1 MLLLHVT
8 SQVGPRPSTHA
19 TAIAVSGQAASNG
32 KDAFWQVSLVELQG
46 TLGTGVSGLDAS
58 EAQARLMRY
67 GSNVLS
73 PATGSSLL
81 LKFLNRFLNPLV
93 LILIVAS
100 AISAFTGDVASFV
113 IISTI
118 VLFSVGLD
126 FVQEQRAESAA
137 ERLRDQVALKARVR
151 RGGVEREIA
160 AAEIVPG
167 DLVLLAAGNL
177 VPADGRLVE
186 VKDLYVNEALL
197 TGESFPAEK
206 QASDLAAGQADLA
219 GASNALF
226 MGSSI
231 VSGTG
236 ELLIAATGSATQFGN
251 LARSLQR
258 QPPPTAFATG
268 LRDFGFLIAR
278 LTVLLVLFVLLVN
291 LVAGRPLLESFLF
304 AMALAVGL
312 TPELLPMV
320 VSVTLAHG
328 AVRMAKQQVIVKRL
342 GAIHDL
348 GSMDVLCS
356 DKTGTLTEA
365 KIELIRELDAVGTD
379 SRGVL
384 DLIYLNSFFETGIKS
399 PLDDAVL
406 GREQQDVSQ
415 WTKIDEVPFDF
426 ERRRVSVLVEGKGR
440 RLLIVKGAPE
450 DVLRLATR
458 YQLDG
463 EASLRPLD
471 APTVAKAGEILKDL
485 GGEGFRVLGV
495 AWREADPGQTRA
507 TIGDEADLVF
517 AGFAAFLDPPKLSA
531 KPALA
536 ALVGLGIEI
545 KVITGDNEHVTEHVC
560 RELDLAIKGII
571 TGDKIEA
578 LSDEALLARVETVT
592 LFCRVV
598 PAQKARIVSALQR
611 RGHVVGYLGDG
622 INDAPSLHTADVGL
636 SVDGAADVARDAAA
650 MILLRPD
657 LGILAEGVREGRRTF
672 TNILKYVMMGTSSN
686 FGNMFSMAGAALIL
700 PFLPMLPVQ
709 ILLNNLLYDLSEI
722 AIPMDRVDPE
732 MVTLPRH
739 WDMRFVRDFMLVLGP
754 VSSAFDFLTF
764 GLLLWGFH
772 AGEALFQTGW
782 FVESMATQVLVIF
795 IIRTRGNPFKSRPHP
810 LLAISSLLVVAAAVA
825 LPFTPVGAWFGF
837 VPVPPLLLAVLLPMT
852 LGYLAVVQM
861 VKFWF
866 YRMHPLTSA
875 SPTRR
880 ITPRGRYLA

>member
-1 MLLLHVT
+1 MEGGRTYREFGDFLLFQRADEVT
-8 SQVGPRPSTHA
+8 MPG
-19 TAIAVSGQAASNG
+19 AISDKAGSDG
-32 KDAFWQVSLVELQG
+32 KAAFWLVPLAELET
-46 TLGTGVSGLDAS
+46 TLGSGAAGLNVA
-58 EAQARLMRY
+58 EAQARLVRF
-67 GSNVLS
+67 GPNVLA
-73 PATGSSLL
+73 PVTGTSLVR
-81 LKFLNRFLNPLV
+81 KFLSRFLNPLV

-100 AISAFTGDVASFV
+100 GISAFTGDVASFL
-113 IISTI
+113 IISAI
-118 VLFSVGLD
+118 VLLSVVLD
-126 FVQEQRAESAA
+126 FVQEQRAVSAA
-137 ERLRDQVALKARVR
+137 ERLRDQVALTARVHR
-151 RGGVEREIA
+151 DGAEREIA

-167 DLVLLAAGNL
+167 DLVTLAAGNL
-177 VPADGRLVE
+177 VPADGRLLE
-186 VKDLYVNEALL
+186 VRDLYVNEALL
-197 TGESFPAEK
+197 TGELFPAEK
-206 QASDLAAGQADLA
+206 HAQDLTAGQVELA
-219 GASNALF
+219 GATNALF

-236 ELLIAATGSATQFGN
+236 TLLIAATGSATQFGS

-258 QPPPTAFATG
+258 QPPPTAFASG
-268 LRDFGFLIAR
+268 IRDFGFLIVR

-291 LVAGRPLLESFLF
+291 LVAGRPMLESFLF

-328 AVRMAKQQVIVKRL
+328 AVRMAKEQVIVKRL

-365 KIELIRELDAVGTD
+365 KIELIRELDAAGKE

-406 GREQQDVSQ
+406 GREQLDVSQ

-426 ERRRVSVLVEGKGR
+426 ERRRVSVLVEAKGR
-440 RLLIVKGAPE
+440 RLLVVKGAPE

-463 EASLRPLD
+463 TPAPRTLD
-471 APTVAKAGEILKDL
+471 PPAVARAEEILKDL
-485 GGEGFRVLGV
+485 GREGFRVLGV
-495 AWREADPGQTRA
+495 AWREVGSEQGKAA
-507 TIGDEADLVF
+507 IGDEDELVF

-531 KPALA
+531 KPALD

-545 KVITGDNEHVTEHVC
+545 KIITGDNEHVTEHVC
-560 RELDLAIKGII
+560 RELGLAIKGTI
-571 TGDKIEA
+571 TGDEVQA
-578 LSDEALLARVETVT
+578 LSEEALLARVETVT
-592 LFCRVV
+592 LFCRVA
-598 PAQKARIVSALQR
+598 PAQKARIVRALRR

-622 INDAPSLHTADVGL
+622 INDAPSLHAADVGL

-672 TNILKYVMMGTSSN
+672 TNIMKYVMMGTSSN

-709 ILLNNLLYDLSEI
+709 VLLNNLLYDLSEI
-722 AIPMDRVDPE
+722 PIPMDRVDPE

-764 GLLLWGFH
+764 GILLWIFH
-772 AGEALFQTGW
+772 AGQSLFQTGW
-782 FVESMATQVLVIF
+782 FIESMATQVLVIF
-795 IIRTRGNPFKSRPHP
+795 IIRTRGDPFRSRPHP
-810 LLAISSLLVVAAAVA
+810 LLATTSLLVVAVAVA
-825 LPFTPVGAWFGF
+825 LPFTPLDSWFGL
-837 VPVPPLLLAVLLPMT
+837 VPVPPVLLAVLVPMT
-852 LGYLAVVQM
+852 LGYLAVVQV
-861 VKFWF
+861 VKLWF
-866 YRMHPLTSA
+866 YRMHPLSSA
-875 SPTRR
+875 LSPR
-880 ITPRGRYLA
+880 